1 MIAYYKWEDFTKI
14 LINETYWASYNNVYY
29 PNFRNYSQE
38 NDKAKTLP
46 QLYSWANSSRA
57 QIFRRQ
63 HGDVKDPES
72 MMKLMR

>member
-1 MIAYYKWEDFTKI
+1 MITYYKWDDFTER
-14 LINETYWASYNNVYY
+14 LITDQYWASYNNVYY

-38 NDKAKTLP
+38 DRKAAVLP

-57 QIFRRQ
+57 QIFRRN
-63 HGDVKDPES
+63 HVDVKDRES